1 MNNFRC
7 FLVCLFSIFVSVSLL
22 GASNSNKF
30 ILNSYYNPNRLVFRL
45 NRNSFECSLFG
56 VVIPY
61 YGDSNCDSKNFKI
74 MSNLAIGFMQN
85 NLNLEQL
92 YNVDFVNGYC
102 VVSYSNINFNEK
114 IIMDGY
120 GVVNQGSVVD
130 IDMRSR
136 FLYLQD
142 IAMNNKTGLWNSFYD
157 EMICIKNAYL

>member
-1 MNNFRC
+1 MKNFRY
-7 FLVCLFSIFVSVSLL
+7 FLVCLFSIFISISLL
-22 GASNSNKF
+22 GAGTSNKF

-45 NRNSFECSLFG
+45 NRNSFECSFFG

-61 YGDSNCDSKNFKI
+61 YGNSNCDSENFKV
-74 MSNLAIGFMQN
+74 MSNLSIGFMQN

-92 YNVDFVNGYC
+92 YDVSFVNGYC

-114 IIMDGY
+114 IIMSGY

-130 IDMRSR
+130 ANTRTR

-142 IAMNNKTGLWNSFYD
+142 IAMNNKNGLWNSFYD
-157 EMICIKNAYL
+157 EMNCMKDSYS